1 MWLGKYV
8 QADLPYFHIG
18 DADDPPNAQRTDL
31 SRALW
36 KFLAAHVGHPIRV
49 IREDVADFEI
59 VAGYREIGG
68 DERRDISF
76 ADYLLDWK
84 G

>member
-8 QADLPYFHIG
+8 RADLPYFHIG
-18 DADDPPNAQRTDL
+18 DASDPPNAQRADL

-36 KFLAAHVGHPIRV
+36 KFLAEHVSHPIRV
-49 IREDVADFEI
+49 IRADVADFEI